1 MAKITKEEFIEKAE
15 GVLNDVVFARTCP
28 LFQYET
34 FDEMRVAQVTADF
47 SLQADYPL
55 EDFLNALYEKITSDV
70 VERSEYDNLHNLA
83 KSWLEEKK
91 ELEKANDE
99 LRSKIDKTIEE
110 IKHCKVY
117 GHTDCA
123 RLVSLPEVLTI
134 LKRNIYEE
142 EKIKW
147 NYKI

>member
-1 MAKITKEEFIEKAE
+1 MAESEYIGRNQIKYTNSPVGAIASKLDIS
-15 GVLNDVVFARTCP
+15 NIP
-28 LFQYET
+28 
-34 FDEMRVAQVTADF
+34 TA
-47 SLQADYPL
+47 
-55 EDFLNALYEKITSDV
+55 NV

-142 EKIKW
+142 EKIK
-147 NYKI
+147 